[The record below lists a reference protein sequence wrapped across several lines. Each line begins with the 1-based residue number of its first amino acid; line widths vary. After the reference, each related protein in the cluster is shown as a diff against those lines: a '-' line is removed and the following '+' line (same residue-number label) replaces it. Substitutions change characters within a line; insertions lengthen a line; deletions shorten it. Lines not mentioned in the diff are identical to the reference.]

1 MMAHNHF
8 SRRKCTFPLSWT
20 KKTDY
25 ENRNIKFIVLYIYLD
40 IYIYIYIYIFFF
52 LGGGGE
58 RVRYEEY
65 GNSSPVPN
73 LYLRSIVMNSP
84 LNF

>member
-1 MMAHNHF
+1 M
-8 SRRKCTFPLSWT
+8 
-20 KKTDY
+20 DY
-25 ENRNIKFIVLYIYLD
+25 EIRNIKYIVLHIYLD
-40 IYIYIYIYIFFF
+40 IYIYFFF
-52 LGGGGE
+52 FGGGGE

-73 LYLRSIVMNSP
+73 LDLRSIIINSP